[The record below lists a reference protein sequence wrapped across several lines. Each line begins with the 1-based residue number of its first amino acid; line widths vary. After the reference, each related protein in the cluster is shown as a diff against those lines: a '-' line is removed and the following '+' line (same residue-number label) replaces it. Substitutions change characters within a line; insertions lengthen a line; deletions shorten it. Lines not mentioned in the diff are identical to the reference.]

1 MDAEIFHCG
10 SEVED
15 TEVYLLDKNGNRL
28 AYNDN
33 YSGTNACDF
42 LSAHLEMPSLA
53 AGTYYVVSKGKSEN
67 GKITTHII
75 CKSPETKIGSEDKT
89 IFCLAAFVILTG
101 LLGKIKWTILMKWAA
116 SKKRFWLK
124 GRL

>member
-1 MDAEIFHCG
+1 
-10 SEVED
+10 
-15 TEVYLLDKNGNRL
+15 
-28 AYNDN
+28 
-33 YSGTNACDF
+33 
-42 LSAHLEMPSLA
+42 MPSLA

-124 GRL
+124 GSAIENDLASLTEYDASGGWKNNGCRWRLGVRPGRAYMHHQKY